1 MPHILIVEDD
11 ATLREVLR
19 DALSGEHWC
28 DAVAT
33 VENALVLFR
42 QKAYDL
48 VITDMSLPRGSG
60 LQLLDEIRKAGG
72 STPVIVITGGGSGL
86 SESAIRQLG
95 ATEYLL
101 KPFNLPDIEA
111 AVERAMTRRS
121 DTSNT

>member
-11 ATLREVLR
+11 AALDEVLR
-19 DALSGEHWC
+19 ETLSGEHRC
-28 DAVAT
+28 DAVTT
-33 VENALVLFR
+33 VESALVLFR

-72 STPVIVITGGGSGL
+72 STPVIVITGGSSGL